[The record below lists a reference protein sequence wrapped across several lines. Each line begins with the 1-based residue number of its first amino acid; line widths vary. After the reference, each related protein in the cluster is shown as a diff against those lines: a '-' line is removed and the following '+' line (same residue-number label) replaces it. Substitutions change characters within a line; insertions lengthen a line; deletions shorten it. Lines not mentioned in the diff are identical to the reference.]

1 MPDRS
6 AMPKASQK
14 LIDAMNEALTE
25 ELASIIQYL
34 WDHILAR
41 GMESPAIADMFKE
54 LSMVEMKH
62 AYMLAERIDLIGGVP
77 TTAVGPIKIG
87 GDLRKMME
95 DNLAL
100 EYDAVRMYRNLVK
113 MAEDEGDVVT
123 RRLMEDIL
131 KDTEEH
137 ANRLETVLGTR

>member
-1 MPDRS
+1 
-6 AMPKASQK
+6 MPKASPK
-14 LIDAMNEALTE
+14 FIEALNEALTE

-41 GMESPAIADMFKE
+41 GLESPAIAEMFKG

-62 AYMLAERIDLIGGVP
+62 AYSIAERIDLLGGVP

-87 GDLRKMME
+87 GDLRKMVD
-95 DNLAL
+95 DNLKL
-100 EYDAVRMYRNLVK
+100 EYDAIEMYRKLVK
-113 MAEDEGDVVT
+113 MAAAEDDPVS

-131 KDTEEH
+131 GETEEH
-137 ANRLETVLGTR
+137 ANQLETVLGQ

>member
-1 MPDRS
+1 
-6 AMPKASQK
+6 MPKASPK
-14 LIDAMNEALTE
+14 FIEALNEALTE

-41 GMESPAIADMFKE
+41 GMESPGIADMFKG

-62 AYMLAERIDLIGGVP
+62 AYTLAERIDLLGGVP

-87 GDLRKMME
+87 GTLRKMLQ
-95 DNLAL
+95 DNLKL
-100 EYDAVRMYRNLVK
+100 EYDAIEMYKRLIE
-113 MAEDEGDVVT
+113 MADDADDDVT
-123 RRLMEDIL
+123 ELMLIQIL

-137 ANRLETVLGTR
+137 ANTLETVLGK